1 MIVYGYEI
9 LYTLFNIL
17 CFFSPP
23 LDPVVLFL
31 QCKADVFIVYGCF
44 IAQYLCGVVLT
55 SVMGWVCL
63 NKLFDL

>member
-9 LYTLFNIL
+9 LYTLFNI
-17 CFFSPP
+17 CFSPPP

-31 QCKADVFIVYGCF
+31 RRKADVFIVYGCF

-55 SVMGWVCL
+55 SVMGWVCPD
-63 NKLFDL
+63 KLSDL